1 MVDMDDIKRKTTLL
15 FVYYD
20 CFSAEMEQRWSES
33 ETEGQTANPKLP
45 HSFLGI
51 IVRVLVLSVFSIP

>member
-1 MVDMDDIKRKTTLL
+1 ML

-20 CFSAEMEQRWSES
+20 CFSTEMEQRWSES

-51 IVRVLVLSVFSIP
+51 IVRVLVLSVSSIP